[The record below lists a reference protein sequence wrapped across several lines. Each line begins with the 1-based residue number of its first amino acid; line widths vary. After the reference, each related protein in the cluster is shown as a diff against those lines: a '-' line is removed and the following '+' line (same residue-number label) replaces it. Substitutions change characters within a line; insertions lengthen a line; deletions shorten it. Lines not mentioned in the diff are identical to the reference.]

1 MSTITLLCVLSWSP
15 DLAVSAWTVG
25 KPIITYYAGPGGS
38 PAYPLTNAAAAEIAA
53 GGWNTV
59 WAHSVEGLN
68 VAQAH
73 GLRVIWTGSQDYG
86 TVMSIKSHPALYGY
100 FVTDEPSA
108 AQFPALATTV
118 SNLRTWDPNHVA
130 HINLF
135 PTYATNEQLAASDYR
150 DYLNKY
156 MIVVRPNLL
165 SYDHYQFQVGKD
177 TPDYFKNLAI
187 VSYTAKQAGIPFLNV
202 VQACSW
208 DPTVRIPNG
217 NELRYLYN
225 TSLAYGAAGVDDFIY
240 RYDDPSFSG
249 GMNEDGTPT
258 PLYYQA
264 KAFHPEFMA
273 IAEQVRRMI
282 HIGAYHLGD
291 LPPGYGTTDGSSPQR
306 LPDNSPF
313 TITGVATTT
322 YQQNKPVKGAVMGL
336 FGSGDRLNDAA
347 CAMVVNLNYSAVLN
361 TRVTGPGA
369 LSVFNSATGDWIA
382 QGHPWAD
389 VSIAPGGSVLVG
401 LTSAV
406 PEPASMIMLGA
417 ALATIAAFR
426 RWKSS

>member
-1 MSTITLLCVLSWSP
+1 
-15 DLAVSAWTVG
+15 
-25 KPIITYYAGPGGS
+25 
-38 PAYPLTNAAAAEIAA
+38 
-53 GGWNTV
+53 
-59 WAHSVEGLN
+59 
-68 VAQAH
+68 
-73 GLRVIWTGSQDYG
+73 
-86 TVMSIKSHPALYGY
+86 
-100 FVTDEPSA
+100 
-108 AQFPALATTV
+108 
-118 SNLRTWDPNHVA
+118 
-130 HINLF
+130 
-135 PTYATNEQLAASDYR
+135 
-150 DYLNKY
+150 
-156 MIVVRPNLL
+156 
-165 SYDHYQFQVGKD
+165 
-177 TPDYFKNLAI
+177 
-187 VSYTAKQAGIPFLNV
+187 
-202 VQACSW
+202 
-208 DPTVRIPNG
+208 
-217 NELRYLYN
+217 
-225 TSLAYGAAGVDDFIY
+225 
-240 RYDDPSFSG
+240 
-249 GMNEDGTPT
+249 
-258 PLYYQA
+258 
-264 KAFHPEFMA
+264 MA